1 MTTFTSEADAV
12 TYIFQS
18 MRKLRGQ
25 TRPPDDMGR
34 DPAPTRR
41 LIEML
46 DLLGER
52 REYVVI
58 TGSKGKG
65 STTALTAKL
74 LQYLGHRVGMVT
86 SPHLVSWRERI
97 RVNGRAIPEPDFLRI
112 ISDFVPAIDRIETSL
127 TDEQYFSP
135 TGIFLAAALQWFNEQ
150 RVTAGVMEVGRG
162 GRFDDMALVPNK
174 LSLFTPITLEHTY
187 WLGPTLERIAWH
199 KAGIIKANSRA
210 YSIPQAPEVMQVL
223 AAEAESR
230 DAQFDWIAPMDMG
243 KYLGQTEHGL
253 RMSLNRYGE
262 VIVPLRG
269 RYQVMNAT
277 LATIAA
283 GDMHARLGGVPH
295 ASAEYVERIRAGLS
309 AVKWPARLQKLQDSP
324 AVYLDGAIHSESAVS
339 VVESLRDSLTRP
351 VISIIGVP
359 DDKDFSGVYAALGP
373 VSDAFILTETDR
385 NPILNF
391 PNVDAAI
398 QTARTH
404 VADVSHT
411 TRLQDAVELARSR
424 AGTSG
429 TILIMGTQ
437 SIMADAT
444 LLWGFSY
451 EVI

>member
-1 MTTFTSEADAV
+1 MTSFTTEADAV

-25 TRPPDDMGR
+25 NRPPDDLGR

-46 DLLGER
+46 NLLAFR

-65 STTALTAKL
+65 STTAITAKL
-74 LQYLGHRVGMVT
+74 LQYLGHRAGMVT

-97 RVNGRAIPEPDFLRI
+97 RVNGHAIPEADFLRI
-112 ISDFVPAIDRIETSL
+112 VSDFAPAIDYIEAGLS
-127 TDEQYFSP
+127 DEQYFSP
-135 TGIFLAAALQWFNEQ
+135 TGIFLAIALQWFNEQ
-150 RVTAGVMEVGRG
+150 KVTAGVMEVGRG

-187 WLGPTLERIAWH
+187 WLGPTLDRIAWH
-199 KAGIIKANSRA
+199 KAGIIKMSSRA
-210 YSIPQAPEVMQVL
+210 YSVPQAPEVMKVL
-223 AAEAESR
+223 STEAEAR

-243 KYLGQTEHGL
+243 KYLGQTDNGL
-253 RMSLNRYGE
+253 RMSLGRYGE

-277 LATIAA
+277 LATIGA

-324 AVYLDGAIHSESAVS
+324 AVFVDGAINEVSAQS
-339 VVESLRDSLTRP
+339 VVESLRDSLTHP

-359 DDKDFSGVYAALGP
+359 DDKDFAGVYAALGP
-373 VSDAFILTETDR
+373 VSDALILTETDR
-385 NPILNF
+385 NPGLNF
-391 PNVDAAI
+391 PKVDTAVL
-398 QTARTH
+398 TARKYNT
-404 VADVSHT
+404 DVSHT
-411 TRLQDAVELARSR
+411 SRLADAVELARTR
-424 AGTSG
+424 AGTDG
-429 TILIMGTQ
+429 TIIIIGTQ

-444 LLWGFSY
+444 LLWGRSY